1 MIGMKRNGK
10 NLPLGGKYPGSH
22 PPGGLPHQPPPGGDA
37 EDHGDHPD
45 SLAEGLLD
53 DDDDLLAQVNL
64 QLQRES
70 LVKKQRRDLVKP
82 LSAKSSRSSSTDR
95 GCCRIVAD
103 AISTFVQVTIELED
117 TLYFV
122 LYCYISLFVQTS
134 IYLQGIFYC
143 IIFPALVMVGPAGL
157 LYMLYQCYVENDVCF
172 QRKPFT
178 IQTSYRVVFLTGPP

>member
-1 MIGMKRNGK
+1 MIGMKRIGK

-64 QLQRES
+64 QL
-70 LVKKQRRDLVKP
+70 DP
-82 LSAKSSRSSSTDR
+82 AKSSRSSSTER

-103 AISTFVQVTIELED
+103 AISTFVQVIIGEILKCKFQPTCRESS
-117 TLYFV
+117 TASYFPPWSW
-122 LYCYISLFVQTS
+122 LA
-134 IYLQGIFYC
+134 LQASFTCFTNATWRTMYV
-143 IIFPALVMVGPAGL
+143 FNENL
-157 LYMLYQCYVENDVCF
+157 LQFKLLKIKCVT
-172 QRKPFT
+172 K
-178 IQTSYRVVFLTGPP
+178 

>member
-1 MIGMKRNGK
+1 MQLYQGDHKHDWDEK

-45 SLAEGLLD
+45 GLAEGLLD
-53 DDDDLLAQVNL
+53 DDDELPAQVNL

-82 LSAKSSRSSSTDR
+82 LSAKSSRSSSSEK

-103 AISTFVQVTIELED
+103 AISTFVQVRNYRTWR
-117 TLYFV
+117 
-122 LYCYISLFVQTS
+122 QS
-134 IYLQGIFYC
+134 ILIK
-143 IIFPALVMVGPAGL
+143 L
-157 LYMLYQCYVENDVCF
+157 
-172 QRKPFT
+172 
-178 IQTSYRVVFLTGPP
+178 

>member
-1 MIGMKRNGK
+1 MQLYQGDHKHDWDEK

-45 SLAEGLLD
+45 GLAEGLLD

-82 LSAKSSRSSSTDR
+82 LSAKSSRSSSSEK

-103 AISTFVQVTIELED
+103 AISTFVQVIIGEILKCKLQPTCRESS
-117 TLYFV
+117 TASYFPPWSW
-122 LYCYISLFVQTS
+122 LA
-134 IYLQGIFYC
+134 LQASFIC
-143 IIFPALVMVGPAGL
+143 STNATWRTM
-157 LYMLYQCYVENDVCF
+157 
-172 QRKPFT
+172 
-178 IQTSYRVVFLTGPP
+178 

>member
-1 MIGMKRNGK
+1 MQLYQGDHKHDWDEK

-37 EDHGDHPD
+37 EDHGDHHD

-82 LSAKSSRSSSTDR
+82 PSAKSSRSSSTDR

-103 AISTFVQVTIELED
+103 AISTFV
-117 TLYFV
+117 
-122 LYCYISLFVQTS
+122 
-134 IYLQGIFYC
+134 QGIFYC

-178 IQTSYRVVFLTGPP
+178 IQTS

>member
-122 LYCYISLFVQTS
+122 L
-134 IYLQGIFYC
+134 
-143 IIFPALVMVGPAGL
+143 
-157 LYMLYQCYVENDVCF
+157 
-172 QRKPFT
+172 
-178 IQTSYRVVFLTGPP
+178 

>member
-1 MIGMKRNGK
+1 MQLYQGDHKHDWDEK

-45 SLAEGLLD
+45 GIAEGLLD

-82 LSAKSSRSSSTDR
+82 PSAKSSRSSSTDR

-103 AISTFVQVTIELED
+103 AISTFVQVIIGEILKCKFQPTCRESS
-117 TLYFV
+117 TASYFPPWSW
-122 LYCYISLFVQTS
+122 LA
-134 IYLQGIFYC
+134 LQASFTCSTNATWRTMYVFNENLLQFKLLKIKC
-143 IIFPALVMVGPAGL
+143 I
-157 LYMLYQCYVENDVCF
+157 
-172 QRKPFT
+172 
-178 IQTSYRVVFLTGPP
+178 

>member
-1 MIGMKRNGK
+1 MSSVWVFCLHLMKNSWVTHVSNTK
-10 NLPLGGKYPGSH
+10 
-22 PPGGLPHQPPPGGDA
+22 A
-37 EDHGDHPD
+37 IDHPD

-122 LYCYISLFVQTS
+122 L
-134 IYLQGIFYC
+134 
-143 IIFPALVMVGPAGL
+143 
-157 LYMLYQCYVENDVCF
+157 
-172 QRKPFT
+172 
-178 IQTSYRVVFLTGPP
+178 